1 MELTEQ
7 QKKFCREYMKDFN
20 GTQAAIRAGYS
31 KKTATEQ
38 GHRLL
43 TNVQVQ
49 KFLATLKDKAAEK
62 HEGLADEIVAE
73 LKKIGFSDIKK
84 FLNSD
89 NTVKDISQ
97 LPTELTTCVES
108 IKKVETEFG
117 SENSSG
123 SKTSVQFKL
132 HSKLDALEK
141 LAKYVGLYEADNRQ
155 RGAVITVNIDDDAD

>member
-20 GTQAAIRAGYS
+20 GTQAAVRAGYS
-31 KKTATEQ
+31 KKSAGEQAT
-38 GHRLL
+38 RLL
-43 TNVQVQ
+43 GNVNAQ
-49 KFLATLKDKAAEK
+49 KFIKSLQEKNANK

-84 FLNSD
+84 FLDAD
-89 NTVKDISQ
+89 NTVKDISE
-97 LPTELTTCVES
+97 LPSELTTLVES

-117 SENSSG
+117 DEDHG
-123 SKTSVQFKL
+123 GTKKSVQFKL

-155 RGAVITVNIDDDAD
+155 RGAVITVNIDDAE

>member
-31 KKTATEQ
+31 KKSAGEQAT
-38 GHRLL
+38 RLL
-43 TNVQVQ
+43 GNVNAQ
-49 KFLATLKDKAAEK
+49 KFITSLQGKAADK

-84 FLNSD
+84 FLDSG
-89 NTVKDISQ
+89 NTIKDISQ
-97 LPTELTTCVES
+97 LPSELTTCVES
-108 IKKVETEFG
+108 VKKTETEFG
-117 SENSSG
+117 DEERG
-123 SKTSVQFKL
+123 GTKTSVQFKL

-141 LAKYVGLYEADNRQ
+141 LAKYVGLYEADNKQ
-155 RGAVITVNIDDDAD
+155 RGAVITVNIDDAD

>member
-1 MELTEQ
+1 MEVTEQ

-31 KKTATEQ
+31 KKTANEQ
-38 GHRLL
+38 SSQLL
-43 TNVQVQ
+43 AKLNIQ
-49 KFLATLKDKAAEK
+49 KFLESLKEKANDK

-84 FLNSD
+84 YLDSD
-89 NTVKDISQ
+89 NTIKDISQ
-97 LPTELTTCVES
+97 LPSELTTVVES
-108 IKKVETEFG
+108 IKKTETDFG
-117 SENSSG
+117 DDKTG
-123 SKTSVQFKL
+123 GTKTSITFKL

-155 RGAVITVNIDDDAD
+155 RGAIITVNIDDAE

>member
-31 KKTATEQ
+31 KKTSNEQ
-38 GHRLL
+38 AVRLL
-43 TNVQVQ
+43 ANVSVQ
-49 KFLATLKDKAAEK
+49 KFIKTLQEKNAEK

-73 LKKIGFSDIKK
+73 LKRIGFSDIKN
-84 FLNSD
+84 FLDSD
-89 NTVKDISQ
+89 NAVKDISQ
-97 LPTELTTCVES
+97 LPSELTTLVES
-108 IKKVETEFG
+108 IKKTETEFG
-117 SENSSG
+117 DEDHG
-123 SKTSVQFKL
+123 GTKTSIQFKL

-155 RGAVITVNIDDDAD
+155 RGAVITVNIEDAD